1 MKELEKNLEATG
13 GVPAEAELAAIN
25 RFAKSPLRAEEV
37 YTFSLRLCDNEVDR
51 DWERFDTAALNTLG
65 DLFVGKSGIF
75 DHQWTAE
82 GQTARIYRT
91 EMVREGAQVTAVGDG
106 YCWLKAWAYLLRTE
120 KNADL
125 IAEIEGGIKREVSVG
140 CSVARRVCS
149 ICGAEGGT
157 CQHTPGQR
165 YGEQL
170 CYLEL
175 RDPTDAY
182 EWSFVAVPAQRKA
195 GVLKRYGHENQ
206 GMAQLRAQAELGRK
220 YLNSILVLVVT
231 LAIVIPVVC
240 CAAYAIARTNFRF
253 KKGIYFYLLLGVC
266 IPTGVLAIPI
276 FSVAL
281 KFGLVNT
288 YWGMILFGAAQCMAF
303 GTFLLRS
310 FFISLPRGLE
320 EAAMIDGCT
329 RFQSFIHVILPLA
342 KPGIMTLVIY
352 DGITIWNEYLLAN
365 VLLRDA
371 EKMTLPL
378 GMKAFMDKYVTD
390 YPQLFAALV
399 IVTIPMLIIYFFA
412 QKSFIEGMTAG
423 SVKQ

>member
-175 RDPTDAY
+175 PGSHRRIRVVLRGGASPAEGGGPEAVRPREPGDGTAEGPGGAGAEIPAGAAAGGDAACHAGGRQHGRRRPGQGGGASGGAGAAGA
-182 EWSFVAVPAQRKA
+182 EAGLRGPGSPPVPA
-195 GVLKRYGHENQ
+195 
-206 GMAQLRAQAELGRK
+206 
-220 YLNSILVLVVT
+220 
-231 LAIVIPVVC
+231 
-240 CAAYAIARTNFRF
+240 CAA
-253 KKGIYFYLLLGVC
+253 
-266 IPTGVLAIPI
+266 
-276 FSVAL
+276 
-281 KFGLVNT
+281 
-288 YWGMILFGAAQCMAF
+288 AAEP
-303 GTFLLRS
+303 GSGKNRGRDRISDLR
-310 FFISLPRGLE
+310 E
-320 EAAMIDGCT
+320 DEA
-329 RFQSFIHVILPLA
+329 
-342 KPGIMTLVIY
+342 
-352 DGITIWNEYLLAN
+352 
-365 VLLRDA
+365 
-371 EKMTLPL
+371 
-378 GMKAFMDKYVTD
+378 
-390 YPQLFAALV
+390 
-399 IVTIPMLIIYFFA
+399 
-412 QKSFIEGMTAG
+412 
-423 SVKQ
+423 

>member
-25 RFAKSPLRAEEV
+25 RFVKSPLRAEEV

-157 CQHTPGQR
+157 CQHTPGQGAAVLPGAAGSHR
-165 YGEQL
+165 RIRVV
-170 CYLEL
+170 L
-175 RDPTDAY
+175 RGGASPAEGGGPEAVRPREPGDGTAEGPGGAGA
-182 EWSFVAVPAQRKA
+182 EILPHFRGWAKAVPAGEGDGGPLPPLRQA
-195 GVLKRYGHENQ
+195 GL
-206 GMAQLRAQAELGRK
+206 
-220 YLNSILVLVVT
+220 
-231 LAIVIPVVC
+231 
-240 CAAYAIARTNFRF
+240 
-253 KKGIYFYLLLGVC
+253 
-266 IPTGVLAIPI
+266 
-276 FSVAL
+276 
-281 KFGLVNT
+281 
-288 YWGMILFGAAQCMAF
+288 
-303 GTFLLRS
+303 
-310 FFISLPRGLE
+310 
-320 EAAMIDGCT
+320 
-329 RFQSFIHVILPLA
+329 
-342 KPGIMTLVIY
+342 
-352 DGITIWNEYLLAN
+352 
-365 VLLRDA
+365 
-371 EKMTLPL
+371 
-378 GMKAFMDKYVTD
+378 
-390 YPQLFAALV
+390 
-399 IVTIPMLIIYFFA
+399 
-412 QKSFIEGMTAG
+412 
-423 SVKQ
+423 